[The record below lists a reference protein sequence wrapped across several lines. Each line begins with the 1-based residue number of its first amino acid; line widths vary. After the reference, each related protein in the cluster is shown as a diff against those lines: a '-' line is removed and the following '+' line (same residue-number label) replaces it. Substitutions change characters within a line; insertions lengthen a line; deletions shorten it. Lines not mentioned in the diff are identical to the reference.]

1 VCLPHHSPSYLKSYD
16 CQLKTL
22 VTGKR
27 ETSLPFFKKEGM
39 EDLAIYRPVSL
50 MSLPGKIMYQIF
62 LEAMLR
68 HIRDEEVI
76 QDSQYGI
83 TEGRS

>member
-1 VCLPHHSPSYLKSYD
+1 
-16 CQLKTL
+16 
-22 VTGKR
+22 
-27 ETSLPFFKKEGM
+27 M